1 MKRIFLLLALLTVF
15 AIAGWCWRDA
25 ANVVGWSAAIA
36 ATQKTANSS
45 STAAAQSGKPESKI
59 IVQAPV
65 EMNKSPI
72 GTGAGAGTG
81 ASAVESAAQT
91 REPLSTDQ
99 ARNAEM
105 MSRRNFAKLIAETAN
120 ADDAPL
126 NTLSLMLVDFCMAHT
141 SARAKAQAD
150 GGGPPPNSLRANPS
164 TTGDGLRADAISSRR
179 LENARVIT
187 ESCKNFNEGSGQSY
201 ADAALT

>member
-1 MKRIFLLLALLTVF
+1 
-15 AIAGWCWRDA
+15 
-25 ANVVGWSAAIA
+25 
-36 ATQKTANSS
+36 
-45 STAAAQSGKPESKI
+45 
-59 IVQAPV
+59 
-65 EMNKSPI
+65 MNKSPI

-91 REPLSTDQ
+91 REPFSTDQ

-164 TTGDGLRADAISSRR
+164 TTGDGPRADAISSRR
-179 LENARVIT
+179 LENACVIT